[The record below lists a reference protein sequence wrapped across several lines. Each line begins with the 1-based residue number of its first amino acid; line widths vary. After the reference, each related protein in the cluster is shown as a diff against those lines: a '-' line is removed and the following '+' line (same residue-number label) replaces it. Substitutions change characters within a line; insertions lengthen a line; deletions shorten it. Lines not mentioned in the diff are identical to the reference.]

1 MNPQNPQYNRVYAR
15 MLIGIALILGIFI
28 MKPLY
33 TDYLNREVK
42 IATIEREK
50 ADKKKVLDGL
60 IAMQKTFAASGVTD
74 ISAKVAKLNQ
84 KFDTSN
90 IMSAVMLNDYTR
102 PVVWTPSRI
111 AISSI
116 AIDKWHKLP
125 SGLSLGTVNLSLSA
139 ISVDDMIDFI
149 THLTQSSAFAFT
161 IDSISLPIDTTVTTP
176 PSTWVSLALT
186 LGVYYY
192 E

>member
-102 PVVWTPSRI
+102 PVV
-111 AISSI
+111 
-116 AIDKWHKLP
+116 
-125 SGLSLGTVNLSLSA
+125 
-139 ISVDDMIDFI
+139 
-149 THLTQSSAFAFT
+149 
-161 IDSISLPIDTTVTTP
+161 
-176 PSTWVSLALT
+176 
-186 LGVYYY
+186 
-192 E
+192 